1 MPCEGNSGTNGTD
14 TGMRELGV
22 SSVAFTRWSRRAPPC
37 GPIAAGWDG
46 KVQVMALLMI
56 STLSGCHRDSYAHAR
71 GAEPGIVG
79 SLRDQ
84 LQIVDS
90 LQVEESPTSQ
100 VVTPFVT
107 SDGEGFVVADM
118 SEGEIRRYGRDG
130 RLRWSTGKKGWGP
143 GELQLPAQAVSVG
156 ENEYVVV
163 DGKRGILQFTR
174 TPDSVAWRTVSTD
187 LGRSFQSA
195 PLGRGMLLVAGYT
208 GHRSYSR
215 QSPILHVLD
224 LATGTI
230 TRSIMPMP
238 GDDILATTA
247 LNAGVVAF
255 SRMTDTILVTV
266 GAVDTVF
273 SYLLSGERVSARGF
287 RSEHFQ
293 TATVRPGTIP
303 REYWRESFTRHHKVY
318 ALSDGR
324 VLLSHV
330 RLWSGE
336 HVWGT
341 IVLDR
346 GGNTLFDEL
355 HREPLLAVRGDT
367 LVFASADNPAR
378 WYFGVLPRAKL

>member
-1 MPCEGNSGTNGTD
+1 MACEGNFGAITTDCAASGPGEGRGGCAGRPRQSQALYHMKARWGGTI
-14 TGMRELGV
+14 
-22 SSVAFTRWSRRAPPC
+22 C
-37 GPIAAGWDG
+37 
-46 KVQVMALLMI
+46 VMIPLMI
-56 STLSGCHRDSYAHAR
+56 SALSSCQRDSYAHAR
-71 GAEPGIVG
+71 GTGPGIVG
-79 SLRDQ
+79 SLRDH

-90 LQVEESPTSQ
+90 LQVQESTTSQ
-100 VVTPFVT
+100 LVAPFVT
-107 SDGEGFVVADM
+107 SDSEGFVVADM
-118 SEGEIRRYGRDG
+118 SEGEIRRYGREG
-130 RLRWSTGKKGWGP
+130 RLRWTAGQKGWGP

-156 ENEYVVV
+156 ENEYIVV
-163 DGKRGILQFTR
+163 DGKRGILQFER
-174 TPDSVAWRTVSTD
+174 TADSVAWRIVSTD
-187 LGRSFQSA
+187 LGRSFQTA

-215 QSPILHVLD
+215 QAPILHVLD

-238 GDDILATTA
+238 GDDILTTTA

-255 SRMTDTILVTV
+255 SRMADTILVTV

-273 SYLLSGERVSARGF
+273 GYLLSGERVSARGF
-287 RSEHFQ
+287 RSNHFQ

-318 ALSDGR
+318 ALSDGM

-330 RLWSGE
+330 RLWSGV

-346 GGNTLFDEL
+346 HGNTLFDEL
-355 HREPLLAVRGDT
+355 HQEPLLAVRGDT

-378 WYFGVLPRAKL
+378 WYFGVIPGAEL